1 MSRHTQPATHRC
13 AWCHRTFETVAQRKT
28 HEHLLH
34 RGNFARSQEAEAAA
48 RMQHY
53 HADRMAVVRG
63 RAPAP

>member
-1 MSRHTQPATHRC
+1 MTRHSIPATQRC
-13 AWCHRTFETVAQRKT
+13 AWCWKSFDTVTERKT

-34 RGNFARSQEAEAAA
+34 RANLARTQEAEAHA

-53 HADRMAVVRG
+53 HADRMAVLRG